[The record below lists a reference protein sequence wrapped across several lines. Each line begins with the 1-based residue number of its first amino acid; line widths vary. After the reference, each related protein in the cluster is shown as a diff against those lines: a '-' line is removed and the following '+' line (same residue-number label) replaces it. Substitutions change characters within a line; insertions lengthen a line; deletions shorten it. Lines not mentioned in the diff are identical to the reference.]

1 MNAKLM
7 TAVALGFAAG
17 LSQADYDYDFG
28 ADLRVREELMQ
39 NVPWLPGGGTISS
52 SAPRSKF
59 RNHMRFRPDVWGEFR
74 GTTEN
79 WGSWRLFA
87 KLTDEFRWNIEGV
100 NNPNANSFPNEV
112 IPDNL
117 FVEGLGLFDG
127 LLDLTVGRQN
137 IYNYCGLDHIFID
150 GTPGDGS
157 RTLYSDMARAKFH
170 VSEDSTLDL
179 FGLVNFDE
187 AHDIRWGTDRSKH
200 QSLSGFGAGEPDM
213 DDWGFGAIWG
223 SKLAQWLPYQ
233 LFVIQKNTHEF
244 KDRRGNEHPWTQRE
258 LIGFKTVPQLT
269 EEWALQFEGMSQVGC
284 NGEGDTLSGWSGYA
298 GVNWKKSTESRIKP
312 YANFGLHYMSGDD
325 DAASEDGGHDAWD
338 PMWYRGVNDSEMFLY
353 GSLYGVGWISN
364 MYNVKLTAGVEL
376 GPRHKVQLMTG
387 PMFAA
392 AQDGLGGGDGM
403 FKGYLTQGKY
413 EFPLMLADKTQG
425 ERFEL
430 FGHLL
435 AEYFNPGDY
444 FETEKPAFFIRWQL
458 EFRF

>member
-7 TAVALGFAAG
+7 TAAALGFAAG
-17 LSQADYDYDFG
+17 LAQADYDYDFG

-157 RTLYSDMARAKFH
+157 RTLYSDMARAGKNA
-170 VSEDSTLDL
+170 V
-179 FGLVNFDE
+179 V
-187 AHDIRWGTDRSKH
+187 A
-200 QSLSGFGAGEPDM
+200 
-213 DDWGFGAIWG
+213 
-223 SKLAQWLPYQ
+223 KLA
-233 LFVIQKNTHEF
+233 
-244 KDRRGNEHPWTQRE
+244 
-258 LIGFKTVPQLT
+258 
-269 EEWALQFEGMSQVGC
+269 A
-284 NGEGDTLSGWSGYA
+284 
-298 GVNWKKSTESRIKP
+298 
-312 YANFGLHYMSGDD
+312 DD
-325 DAASEDGGHDAWD
+325 
-338 PMWYRGVNDSEMFLY
+338 VTF
-353 GSLYGVGWISN
+353 
-364 MYNVKLTAGVEL
+364 
-376 GPRHKVQLMTG
+376 
-387 PMFAA
+387 
-392 AQDGLGGGDGM
+392 
-403 FKGYLTQGKY
+403 
-413 EFPLMLADKTQG
+413 FPLLAAEATKAMEADVAKAMKV
-425 ERFEL
+425 
-430 FGHLL
+430 FGG
-435 AEYFNPGDY
+435 FDD
-444 FETEKPAFFIRWQL
+444 ICRS
-458 EFRF
+458 